1 MENLEQKSNQIEKIY
16 SIKFSLSFRRTN
28 MNCQELY
35 TRVKS
40 ELKRYMVAENMQ
52 TEVPSY
58 LVLFEVCL
66 FMCLSKRFMVAEECR
81 RSLLCGFLRVLL
93 VYALSTQVSTV
104 HYELNFGPSFVYVLY
119 QLIGHQRSS
128 AFFLRHCFFY
138 YLHIYL
144 FKISIHTFN

>member
-66 FMCLSKRFMVAEECR
+66 FTCLSKRFMVAEECR

-128 AFFLRHCFFY
+128 AFFFETLFF
-138 YLHIYL
+138 LL
-144 FKISIHTFN
+144 FTYIFV